1 MKKKKILLVDN
12 ESIMAQTIDL
22 ALKHFGYEVSC
33 FTRGLEALADFKLH
47 PAEFHLII
55 TDQSMPDLEWNKLVE
70 EVLRIRPDIPII
82 LYGDMS
88 MNEADAKA
96 KGIRKFLIEPFSLSE
111 LGEVVR
117 QVLHQS

>member
-1 MKKKKILLVDN
+1 MEKKKILLVDN

-22 ALKHFGYEVSC
+22 ALRHFGYEVSC
-33 FTRGLEALADFKLH
+33 FTKSLEALADFKLH
-47 PAEFHLII
+47 PGEFHLII
-55 TDQSMPDLEWNKLVE
+55 TDQSMPDLEWDKLVE

-82 LYGDMS
+82 LYGDIS
-88 MNEADAKA
+88 MDEADAKA